1 MLSLWPS
8 MGSHIQD
15 TWRDSWTRGHGLLL
29 GTKTQLFKY
38 EFHKTFLERHR
49 TNQHCS
55 ILLNNWGRRGRVS
68 KQNIFTPFFLKP
80 KIVALADRLTTLA
93 CTPSGVGARAPLC
106 REGADFVSLSIWD
119 LGVSAD
125 FGYAEQAV
133 RSNFTITLNLLLSFK
148 RRPEF
153 LQLFRRKLQRCF
165 CGEAAEMFG
174 GLRNSLSLSE
184 HQRDPSSFSSSLMNR
199 VLIHCC
205 QMTFKNHVGI
215 ISIITQNKRWCLR
228 CSVFTDTC
236 NNFTFRSKMLNSI
249 KAVWL
254 RSWGFIARLNL
265 WPFTLSQCIR
275 KASHRVLFLRF
286 PICESLLISAMVL
299 WDSTAR
305 DTPVMLLQ
313 IDFSFLLSFQSDS
326 VKYKLPA

>member
-133 RSNFTITLNLLLSFK
+133 RSNFMITLNLL
-148 RRPEF
+148 
-153 LQLFRRKLQRCF
+153 FRLK
-165 CGEAAEMFG
+165 E
-174 GLRNSLSLSE
+174 
-184 HQRDPSSFSSSLMNR
+184 DPSFFS
-199 VLIHCC
+199 
-205 QMTFKNHVGI
+205 
-215 ISIITQNKRWCLR
+215 
-228 CSVFTDTC
+228 CSGESCDAAF
-236 NNFTFRSKMLNSI
+236 
-249 KAVWL
+249 A
-254 RSWGFIARLNL
+254 ARLQKCL
-265 WPFTLSQCIR
+265 ADYETLRRCQNTSVIR
-275 KASHRVLFLRF
+275 HLSPHRWR
-286 PICESLLISAMVL
+286 
-299 WDSTAR
+299 TGR
-305 DTPVMLLQ
+305 
-313 IDFSFLLSFQSDS
+313 
-326 VKYKLPA
+326 